1 MPSSSF
7 SGAIA
12 ETFGSI
18 ERALTQIEERDE
30 GDTELHH
37 LRADLLSL
45 LELVER
51 NSGIE
56 AAVDDLYTSASVY
69 VASRKQLAFEPHL
82 AELRFRRSLS
92 RSSSGVGR
100 VARLQKQPSD
110 DPSVVTLTLVSHG

>member
-30 GDTELHH
+30 
-37 LRADLLSL
+37 
-45 LELVER
+45 R

-69 VASRKQLAFEPHL
+69 VASRKQLAEDGGGPPDHRR
-82 AELRFRRSLS
+82 LRLLREARVRLSERLSGAVPNDHARRLGLS
-92 RSSSGVGR
+92 
-100 VARLQKQPSD
+100 
-110 DPSVVTLTLVSHG
+110 

>member
-69 VASRKQLAFEPHL
+69 VASRKQLAEDGGGPPDHRR
-82 AELRFRRSLS
+82 LRLLREARVRLSERLSGAVPNEHARRLGLS
-92 RSSSGVGR
+92 
-100 VARLQKQPSD
+100 
-110 DPSVVTLTLVSHG
+110 